1 MLTKL
6 TLFNE
11 RDTWQIQEEL
21 IRMLLVKCPQVEL
34 ETLNSRQNWNLG
46 MLVFEEVETDWKT
59 IATDFHIWLI

>member
-11 RDTWQIQEEL
+11 RDTWQVQEEL

-46 MLVFEEVETDWKT
+46 MLVFEEGKTDWKT
-59 IATDFHIWLI
+59 IATDFHI

>member
-11 RDTWQIQEEL
+11 RDTWQVQEEL

-34 ETLNSRQNWNLG
+34 ETLNSRQNWNLR
-46 MLVFEEVETDWKT
+46 MLVFEEGETDWKT
-59 IATDFHIWLI
+59 IATDFHI